1 MAKSIGSPSVDGIK
15 IDDLPVLRKKE
26 KNPFERD
33 SAGNMRGILY
43 CCFVQL
49 IFPYALVDFLYF
61 SIFLLLGV
69 MVFEKKKTVFF
80 LRKIKKK
87 ENGGHFAYF

>member
-1 MAKSIGSPSVDGIK
+1 MIAPRFSQKMAKSIGSPSVDGIK

-69 MVFEKKKTVFF
+69 MVFEKKNCFF
-80 LRKIKKK
+80 LAQ
-87 ENGGHFAYF
+87 N